1 MRFPSLKEDYW
12 ELRSGEASQMANPD
26 KFWLPPR
33 EERENLKR
41 GQSIK
46 LIFEIE
52 GENEDGS
59 VEVLG
64 ERMWVIVS
72 EIHDGYY
79 IGILDNPPALIEGA
93 EDVYLCF
100 GAEIPFRPEHVIDIA
115 DPPPDY
121 VEWKLSKE
129 PERKWP
135 RN

>member
-41 GQSIK
+41 GQAVK

-59 VEVLG
+59 VEVMG
-64 ERMWVIVS
+64 ERIWVIVS
-72 EIHDGYY
+72 EMHDGYY
-79 IGILDNPPALIEGA
+79 IGILDDPPALIEAG
-93 EDVYLCF
+93 ENVYLCF

-115 DPPPDY
+115 APPPEY
-121 VEWKLSKE
+121 VEWQLSQE
-129 PERKWP
+129 PERTWP